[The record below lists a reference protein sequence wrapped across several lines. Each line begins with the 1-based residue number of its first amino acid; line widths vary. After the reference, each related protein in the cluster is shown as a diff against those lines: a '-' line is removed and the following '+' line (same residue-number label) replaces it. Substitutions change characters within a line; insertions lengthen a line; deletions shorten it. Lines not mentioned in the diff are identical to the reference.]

1 MLTEGELG
9 KKDAK
14 TLSDSFMPC
23 LSPGYLADYSLP
35 LLTLCQITLLFL

>member
-9 KKDAK
+9 KKKDAK

-35 LLTLCQITLLFL
+35 LLTLC